1 MSEFKQYRRREMAE
15 LRPYV
20 EGERM
25 TGIAISPQDK
35 EHGSPKPGDMI
46 ARNPKNHMDQWLV
59 AAEYFA
65 DNFEPLKDFT
75 MVDHT
80 TLGDVEP
87 TQEQQEIVRRQM
99 SALMRVVTETPPELV
114 DTIVC
119 SFVITACM
127 NTDDPE
133 GCFESLCSAAA
144 QGMDQLKAQRSKVN

>member
-1 MSEFKQYRRREMAE
+1 LSEFKQYRRREMAE

-25 TGIAISPQDK
+25 TGIAISPQDQ

-46 ARNPKNHMDQWLV
+46 ARNPKNHLDKWLV

-65 DNFEPLKDFT
+65 DNFEPLKTFNE
-75 MVDHT
+75 V
-80 TLGDVEP
+80 VEITVGEIDP
-87 TQEQQEIVRRQM
+87 TQTQKEIVSQQM
-99 SALMRVVTETPPELV
+99 QAIMRVIDGTPVELL

-127 NTDDPE
+127 NTNDPQTT
-133 GCFESLCSAAA
+133 FENLCSAVT
-144 QGMDQLKAQRSKVN
+144 QGMDQLMAELGKH